1 MPRYTTDSIS
11 LPNPRLRALLTA
23 LLLASCG
30 HRDPSPAAGDPPC
43 DVAAARRVVTEF
55 GERLKVV
62 PLLAADSIVRRAIR
76 DEYAPL
82 VTDTLLARW
91 LAHPD
96 SAPGREVS
104 SPWPERIEV
113 RSVEAA
119 GERACVVRGTVIYLT
134 SMEVTHGGAAERV
147 PVTVHVVEDDGWRI
161 ARFEAEPPPPA
172 R

>member
-1 MPRYTTDSIS
+1 
-11 LPNPRLRALLTA
+11 
-23 LLLASCG
+23 
-30 HRDPSPAAGDPPC
+30 
-43 DVAAARRVVTEF
+43 V
-55 GERLKVV
+55 
-62 PLLAADSIVRRAIR
+62 
-76 DEYAPL
+76 EYAPL
-82 VTDTLLARW
+82 VTDALLARW

-119 GERACVVRGTVIYLT
+119 GESACVVRGMVIYLT

-147 PVTVHVVEDDGWRI
+147 PVTVRVVEDDGWRI
-161 ARFEAEPPPPA
+161 ARYETLSSPPA